1 MQLTTLALPR
11 RLRRVLTTSG
21 LALTLTAVGSGALP
35 LLPSAAAQPHPV
47 RTAVHTVS
55 LTAPTMAVPRGA
67 KVPALT
73 AAALARATA
82 DGAPAPAGLRP
93 AVASGPL
100 NTSAFSL
107 VGVTWDGRVPAGSFA
122 AWVRTRA
129 SGVWSDWSALPQE
142 SDEHAPDPGTAEA
155 AHERAGTD
163 PVVVAPSDGVEVR
176 VDTRSGT
183 APAGLRVALVA
194 PGTSDADASVG
205 TAVPGSASAA
215 AARPVILSRKQWGAD
230 ESLVRAAPSYG
241 TVKGAFVHHTVS
253 ANNYTAGQ
261 VPGILRGIF
270 AYHVDEPGL
279 ERHRLQLP
287 GRPLRPHLGGPR
299 RRRGPCGDRRPHH
312 RLQRRGVRHVG
323 DRQLQHGDAAG
334 GRGQRLPAAVR
345 VEVRHPRRQPA
356 QAACCTAAR
365 PTTRSSATVTSTA
378 PSARASACTTCCRRS
393 APAPSPAWAAAPRRV
408 RASG

>member
-1 MQLTTLALPR
+1 MQLTTLAFPR

-55 LTAPTMAVPRGA
+55 LTAPTMAVLHGA

-129 SGVWSDWSALPQE
+129 NGIWSDWSALPQE

-155 AHERAGTD
+155 RTSG
-163 PVVVAPSDGVEVR
+163 PAPTPWSSHRPTVWR
-176 VDTRSGT
+176 CASTP
-183 APAGLRVALVA
+183 APAPRPPVCAWPWSHRARPTPTRRSARPSPGPRA
-194 PGTSDADASVG
+194 PPQPV
-205 TAVPGSASAA
+205 
-215 AARPVILSRKQWGAD
+215 PVILSRKQWGAD

-261 VPGILRGIF
+261 VPGILRGIL

-287 GRPLRPHLGGPR
+287 GGPLRSIWEGRAGGVDRAVIGAHTIGHNSEAFAMSAIGNFSTR
-299 RRRGPCGDRRPHH
+299 RRRR
-312 RLQRRGVRHVG
+312 
-323 DRQLQHGDAAG
+323 
-334 GRGQRLPAAVR
+334 RGQRLPAAVR
-345 VEVRHPRRQPA
+345 LEVRHPRRQPA
-356 QAACCTAAR
+356 QAGAVRREGLQRDPR
-365 PTTRSSATVTSTA
+365 P
-378 PSARASACTTCCRRS
+378 P
-393 APAPSPAWAAAPRRV
+393 
-408 RASG
+408 